1 MSVVG
6 VCIGY
11 VVIIFQHLVTRGFT
25 KNCMR
30 CNKHGE
36 EGLNELEVGCLNE
49 GEVRYC
55 ATGLIDKVK
64 KEYTRVLRNEHCS
77 LSFCFISGLPIL
89 RLLSLI
95 LFLVW

>member
-36 EGLNELEVGCLNE
+36 EGLSELEVGCLNE
-49 GEVRYC
+49 GEVR
-55 ATGLIDKVK
+55 
-64 KEYTRVLRNEHCS
+64 
-77 LSFCFISGLPIL
+77 
-89 RLLSLI
+89 
-95 LFLVW
+95 